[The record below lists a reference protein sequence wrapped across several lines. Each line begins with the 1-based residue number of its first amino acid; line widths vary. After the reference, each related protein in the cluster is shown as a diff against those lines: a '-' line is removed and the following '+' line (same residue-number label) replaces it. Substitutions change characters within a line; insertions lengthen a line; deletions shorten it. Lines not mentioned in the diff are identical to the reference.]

1 MNSQS
6 ICIIKGFPRMKR
18 MFWPNQYAIK
28 FVVITDLP
36 KCIYGKSIVLNTC
49 FNKITLLSK
58 RFPLTVD
65 QIF

>member
-6 ICIIKGFPRMKR
+6 TCIIKCFPRMKR
-18 MFWPNQYAIK
+18 MFLPNQYAIK

-36 KCIYGKSIVLNTC
+36 KCIYGKNIVLNTC
-49 FNKITLLSK
+49 FNKTTLLSK
-58 RFPLTVD
+58 TFPLTFD